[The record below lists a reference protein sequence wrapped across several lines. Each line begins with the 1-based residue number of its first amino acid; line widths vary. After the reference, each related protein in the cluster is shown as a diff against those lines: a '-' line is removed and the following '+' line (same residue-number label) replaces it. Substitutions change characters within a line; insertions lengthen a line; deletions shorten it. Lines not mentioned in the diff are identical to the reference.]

1 MLSAA
6 DDPMVHEHGCSQFGV
21 PLCFSPDC
29 NDSVTCASPEYKP
42 VSTTFRPACPDPHAN
57 DNFSQYPKP
66 LAQPSEVVFGP
77 GAQLD
82 GPEPSAA
89 AMDDILDRVTN
100 MDIDETARDSTAQG
114 TGGPANDGK
123 VAQVE
128 KDMYEVLSVPGEP
141 NDAVLPVPG
150 ESNDAHQAATDA
162 YASFAAGMFRA
173 TPTPLLQ
180 RPDLSAPINS
190 RTKKKLAAPTRSSVR
205 QAARPSAVPVAER
218 AKLKLMRELEF
229 VSDNRAPAPDA
240 AVTAYAQLYGH
251 GLPDAAVK
259 VLRAATKMGNK
270 ELTKVLEAIAAE
282 VGTAELEAA

>member
-1 MLSAA
+1 
-6 DDPMVHEHGCSQFGV
+6 
-21 PLCFSPDC
+21 
-29 NDSVTCASPEYKP
+29 
-42 VSTTFRPACPDPHAN
+42 
-57 DNFSQYPKP
+57 
-66 LAQPSEVVFGP
+66 
-77 GAQLD
+77 
-82 GPEPSAA
+82 
-89 AMDDILDRVTN
+89 MDDILDRVTN

-123 VAQVE
+123 VAQVK
-128 KDMYEVLSVPGEP
+128 KDRYEVLSVPGEP
-141 NDAVLPVPG
+141 NDAVLPD
-150 ESNDAHQAATDA
+150 DAHQAATDA

-190 RTKKKLAAPTRSSVR
+190 RTKKKLVAPTRSSAR